1 VIKMGAKNLLVHSL
15 KIARKD
21 LIELFRNKLGL
32 AMLIIMPL
40 LMMVMIGFIYPSN
53 GSSINDMPVALVN
66 EDAGFGN
73 SNLPSQ
79 ALIMGLEQVNNQTH
93 MLVLSDASS
102 IDEIKD
108 LVQKGDLSG
117 GIVIPSNFSECI
129 MNGEQGTII
138 IITDESNPQVSAT
151 LQGALTAVFNQ
162 MGTLLAQ
169 QNVRALNATN
179 SLAIVKPYTIKT
191 EGVVSGDASY
201 FDFIAPGMM
210 AMTVMMSVMTGLPAA
225 ISMEKEI
232 GTMDGM
238 MVAPI
243 NRLSII
249 LGKALGQTV
258 RGLIQGVIVLALAVG
273 LFGVTI
279 QGNLLLV
286 FGILLLGV
294 FAFVGL
300 GVVITSFAKDQE
312 TATMMMMTLMFPM
325 MFLSGVLFPIQQM
338 PWYMQSI
345 SNFLPLTYAAQ
356 ALRKVMVLGADIP
369 AISTELAILIVFGI
383 VMTAIAVPVFKKM
396 MTR

>member
-1 VIKMGAKNLLVHSL
+1 
-15 KIARKD
+15 
-21 LIELFRNKLGL
+21 
-32 AMLIIMPL
+32 
-40 LMMVMIGFIYPSN
+40 
-53 GSSINDMPVALVN
+53 MPVALVN

-79 ALIMGLEQVNNQTH
+79 AMIMGLEQFNNQTH

-129 MNGEQGTII
+129 MNGKQGTII

-151 LQGALTAVFNQ
+151 LQAALTAVFNQ
-162 MGTLLAQ
+162 MGTVLAQ
-169 QNVRALNATN
+169 QNVQMLNPLAVNSTN
-179 SLAIVKPYTIKT
+179 SLAVVKPYSIQT
-191 EGVVSGDASY
+191 EGVVSRDASY

-273 LFGVTI
+273 SI
-279 QGNLLLV
+279 WRYH
-286 FGILLLGV
+286 
-294 FAFVGL
+294 
-300 GVVITSFAKDQE
+300 
-312 TATMMMMTLMFPM
+312 
-325 MFLSGVLFPIQQM
+325 SG
-338 PWYMQSI
+338 
-345 SNFLPLTYAAQ
+345 
-356 ALRKVMVLGADIP
+356 
-369 AISTELAILIVFGI
+369 
-383 VMTAIAVPVFKKM
+383 
-396 MTR
+396 